1 MTYSNDPKWRK
12 FMDAKWKEMEQN
24 RMKPSTSDMLI
35 HSSHPNYIL
44 EHLKKKEEKPI
55 SPVHAKPKATPVHA
69 KPTTNKASGIGVKRP
84 VQQAARTGAHG
95 AAPRILDQIKSM
107 PEKVVKKPT
116 IADMGARRR
125 TIGSMQNPTVHELR
139 EYHELSNKIEKEL
152 TDRQVKLNEDW
163 KKS

>member
-44 EHLKKKEEKPI
+44 EHLTKKEEKPRATI
-55 SPVHAKPKATPVHA
+55 KKAPVHA
-69 KPTTNKASGIGVKRP
+69 KPTTNKASGTGVKRP
-84 VQQAARTGAHG
+84 MQQATRTGAHG
-95 AAPRILDQIKSM
+95 AAPRIT
-107 PEKVVKKPT
+107 KPT
-116 IADMGARRR
+116 IAEMGQRRR
-125 TIGSMQNPTVHELR
+125 AIGAKQNPSTDELK
-139 EYHELSNKIEKEL
+139 EYHSLSNKIEKEL
-152 TDRQVKLNEDW
+152 SDRQVELNEDW

>member
-35 HSSHPNYIL
+35 HSSSSTNIML
-44 EHLKKKEEKPI
+44 ETMKKKEEKPI
-55 SPVHAKPKATPVHA
+55 SPVHAKPKAKKVPV
-69 KPTTNKASGIGVKRP
+69 PVVKRP
-84 VQQAARTGAHG
+84 MQQATRTGAHG
-95 AAPRILDQIKSM
+95 AAPRLLDQIKSM

>member
-24 RMKPSTSDMLI
+24 KIKPSASDLLI
-35 HSSHPNYIL
+35 SSAPLNYIKT
-44 EHLKKKEEKPI
+44 EKKGIKRDPKVPAPRKA
-55 SPVHAKPKATPVHA
+55 SPKVPPQRLDYKAA
-69 KPTTNKASGIGVKRP
+69 RSKPTGSRTISVSRDTEVVK
-84 VQQAARTGAHG
+84 
-95 AAPRILDQIKSM
+95 
-107 PEKVVKKPT
+107 KKPT
-116 IADMGARRR
+116 IAEMGARRR

-152 TDRQVKLNEDW
+152 SDRQVKLNEDW

>member
-44 EHLKKKEEKPI
+44 EHLKKKEEKPRATI
-55 SPVHAKPKATPVHA
+55 KKAPVHA
-69 KPTTNKASGIGVKRP
+69 KPTTNKASGTGVKRP
-84 VQQAARTGAHG
+84 MQQATRTGAHG

-125 TIGSMQNPTVHELR
+125 TIGAMQNPTVHELR

-152 TDRQVKLNEDW
+152 SDRQVKLNEDW